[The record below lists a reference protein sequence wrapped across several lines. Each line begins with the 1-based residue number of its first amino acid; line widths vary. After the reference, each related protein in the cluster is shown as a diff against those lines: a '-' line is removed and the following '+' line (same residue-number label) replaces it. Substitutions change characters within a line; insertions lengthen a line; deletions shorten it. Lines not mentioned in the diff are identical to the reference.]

1 MKNNILYVTINIVL
15 YKPAKKE
22 NDEKERIYG
31 RRLSVV
37 KFLFYMSNK
46 ENLEMRY
53 LILSPTS
60 LCVDLLRRIWKI
72 KKKSSNNRLELLNLL
87 VYVS

>member
-1 MKNNILYVTINIVL
+1 MKSNILYVTINIVL
-15 YKPAKKE
+15 YKPAKKNMRKDE
-22 NDEKERIYG
+22 NERIYG

-60 LCVDLLRRIWKI
+60 LCVDLLQRIWKI
-72 KKKSSNNRLELLNLL
+72 KIKMF
-87 VYVS
+87 

>member
-1 MKNNILYVTINIVL
+1 MCEYDHTVQIHIILMKSNILYVTINIVL

-22 NDEKERIYG
+22 KMRKKERIYG

-60 LCVDLLRRIWKI
+60 LCVDL
-72 KKKSSNNRLELLNLL
+72 
-87 VYVS
+87 

>member
-1 MKNNILYVTINIVL
+1 MKSNILYVTINIVL
-15 YKPAKKE
+15 YKTS
-22 NDEKERIYG
+22 EKEKMRKNKEEKKRIYG

-72 KKKSSNNRLELLNLL
+72 KKILII
-87 VYVS
+87 V